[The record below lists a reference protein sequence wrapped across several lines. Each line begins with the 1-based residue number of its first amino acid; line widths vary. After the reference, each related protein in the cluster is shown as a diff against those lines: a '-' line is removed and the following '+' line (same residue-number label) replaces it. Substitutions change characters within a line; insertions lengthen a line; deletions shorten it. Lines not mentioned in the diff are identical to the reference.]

1 MGFFAWVWV
10 GLLQDL
16 SLAEGLMPL
25 VSCSDLTATLIMV
38 LNSSSAI
45 WNLGGLTYLQKKKR
59 MKNAWLEEQK
69 IWKKLGGKKVF
80 EGM

>member
-1 MGFFAWVWV
+1 
-10 GLLQDL
+10 
-16 SLAEGLMPL
+16 
-25 VSCSDLTATLIMV
+25 MV